1 MKGRKA
7 LIWPLGNIL
16 VSSNVSSPLWGE
28 FILFVPQDHVKVFLP
43 FLSKIVTSKWRFY
56 KASCWREKKGLWSVL
71 GSHWFGWQAWLS
83 VPHWRG
89 ILADAVG
96 WLTQT
101 QPPSNP
107 RSLTCLYYRSCE
119 SWNSL
124 WTKWYTSSQW
134 DTGRRPLR
142 VGAPSVSLPE

>member
-7 LIWPLGNIL
+7 LIWPLGNI
-16 VSSNVSSPLWGE
+16 VTSSNVSSPLWGE
-28 FILFVPQDHVKVFLP
+28 FILFVPQDHIKVSLP
-43 FLSKIVTSKWRFY
+43 FLSKIVTDKWRFY

-107 RSLTCLYYRSCE
+107 PLPYLSLLQKLWKLKQLVDKMIHFKSVRYRQKRFE
-119 SWNSL
+119 GW
-124 WTKWYTSSQW
+124 
-134 DTGRRPLR
+134 GP
-142 VGAPSVSLPE
+142 